1 MRKLL
6 LLVFILMLVVSARAA
21 NPAFQ
26 DFNTNQHST
35 AGNKVA
41 IRVSPLMTNVHHHR
55 DLIITNNADVRLYAW
70 EDAIA
75 ISSAAGAA
83 GALTGQYGYVAVFYN
98 AFGESGGTGPAAYT
112 DVVAQRITV
121 SGIPLG
127 PTGTVGRKI
136 YRTTAIGEG
145 DSFYFLTN
153 IANNTTTTFSDNTAD
168 ASLGAAIGLGR
179 LGGALF
185 FEDVPLLRYFS
196 QNNFLG
202 LSAGSNH
209 VSGTANVFVGDL
221 AGRDAKTNINNVI
234 LGFETARSASTMN
247 GNVLMLGA
255 MSEATGNLQF
265 NNVLGQDGF
274 DYATNSIGNNGMG
287 RDIAFRATNAQ
298 LNTIFGDFSM
308 EDVWGLTNV
317 VGMGARATVGPNFIH
332 DSAWIGTFT
341 EITAD
346 NQLIVG
352 GTNSGGGFNEGYFGQ
367 GYTNHFSDPPAGF
380 LFSATGAAGNN
391 NTGGPLKLQGGRS
404 TGENPGAPIH
414 FLVSAAGASGVTLNP
429 GLTNMTIA
437 HDGVLAYSNITAR
450 GALISEGQP
459 PLLQLR
465 STNLVGAIGW
475 TLPSGNYQ
483 PTNVHIMNGSNF
495 SGGQIWA
502 VASVSG
508 NEVTWTN
515 GAAPS
520 GGGSSTNFDNITV
533 TNMARFLGPMVNTRV
548 LAPYVGTNVVIN
560 ANLGTAFYT
569 ILTNTLTGLTIT
581 NGTDGQK
588 VEWLAIQDATG
599 SRDVILVNQ
608 TLGSASTNFW
618 NGGVEV
624 TVPTPPVMGIWT
636 NAHKATR
643 FKAEFV
649 SGIAGVQNSTNR
661 WDLIG
666 FLRGY

>member
-1 MRKLL
+1 MRKIL
-6 LLVFILMLVVSARAA
+6 LLVFILMLVVSAKAA

-35 AGNKVA
+35 TGNKVA
-41 IRVSPLMTNVHHHR
+41 IRVSALMTNVHHHR
-55 DLIITNNADVRLYAW
+55 DLIITNNADIRLYAW
-70 EDAIA
+70 ENAGA
-75 ISSAAGAA
+75 VTAAVGAA
-83 GALTGQYGYVAVFYN
+83 GALTGQYGYAAVFYN
-98 AFGESGGTGPAAYT
+98 SFGQSGGSDPANFV
-112 DVVAQRITV
+112 DVVSQRITV

-136 YRTTAIGEG
+136 YRTTALGEG
-145 DSFYFLTN
+145 DSFFFLTN
-153 IANNTTTTFSDNTAD
+153 IANNTTTTFSDNTTD
-168 ASLGAAIGLGR
+168 ANLGAGIGLNT
-179 LGGALF
+179 LGGAIF
-185 FEDVPLLRYFS
+185 IEDAPILRYFG
-196 QNNFLG
+196 QNVFLG
-202 LSAGSNH
+202 ASAGSNH
-209 VSGTANVFVGDL
+209 ISGNANVFVGDL

-247 GNVLMLGA
+247 GNILILGA

-515 GAAPS
+515 GAAPA

-533 TNMARFLGPMVNTRV
+533 TNVTRHNGPVVSTKI
-548 LAPYVGTNVVIN
+548 LATYVGTNVVIN
-560 ANLGTAFYT
+560 GALGDHHYF
-569 ILTNTLTGLTIT
+569 ILTNTLTGLTVT
-581 NGTDGQK
+581 NVIDGQK
-588 VEWLAIQDATG
+588 IQIDCIQDATG
-599 SRDVILVNQ
+599 GRDISLVNQ
-608 TLGSASTNFW
+608 TLGTATNFW
-618 NGGVEV
+618 NGGVEI

-636 NAHKATR
+636 NAHKMTKLKVEYVA
-643 FKAEFV
+643 
-649 SGIAGVQNSTNR
+649 GIVGVQNSTNR
-661 WDLIG
+661 LDLVG
-666 FLRGY
+666 FIRGY